1 MGTETQH
8 VCRSQR
14 QGARVDAGAKLYP
27 SSVAFAPSSVSDSSD
42 GIGGENVV
50 RGPGMT
56 AVLLSCF
63 TARKLS
69 PESKGQ
75 FVFDGNVLITA
86 NDGRRLL
93 ATDCVIWWPS
103 VSIFAVKERYTLN
116 DAGQER
122 QGRRTIFKIE
132 SGAGHKS
139 SGDQRV

>member
-1 MGTETQH
+1 M
-8 VCRSQR
+8 
-14 QGARVDAGAKLYP
+14 DAGAKLF
-27 SSVAFAPSSVSDSSD
+27 SSPVAFAPSSVSGSND
-42 GIGGENVV
+42 GIGAEGGVAE
-50 RGPGMT
+50 PGTMS
-56 AVLLSCF
+56 VLLSCF